1 MLQPKTEADLAALI
15 AGRTAPLRIIGGGTR
30 DVGAPVKGEVLS
42 LRGLSGIVDYEPG
55 AMTLVVKAGTSLAE
69 VDAALAQEGQR
80 LAFEPADWRALLGT
94 TGEPTVGG
102 MVAANVSGPRRVAVG
117 ACRDFLLGL
126 RFVDGRGR
134 VLKNGGRVMK
144 NVTGYDLVKLMAGS
158 WGSLGAMTEASFKVL
173 AKPAAEVT
181 LVKSGL
187 SAQDGVHALT
197 QALGTP
203 YDVSGA
209 AWVGVGRQGEAR
221 VRLEGLPG
229 SVAYRREALLN
240 VLGAGWDAVSAEPSA
255 ALWREVRDVTPF
267 VGRAGTVWRVSV
279 KPTDGPRLLEA
290 LGAEEALLDW
300 GGGLVWLLMPEG
312 QDGGEA
318 AVRAALRP
326 LGGHATLMRGA
337 AELRSRIAV
346 FQPEAPAVATLAA
359 AIRREFD
366 PNSIFNAG
374 IMG

>member
-1 MLQPKTEADLAALI
+1 MQPKTEADLAALI

-144 NVTGYDLVKLMAGS
+144 NV
-158 WGSLGAMTEASFKVL
+158 
-173 AKPAAEVT
+173 
-181 LVKSGL
+181 
-187 SAQDGVHALT
+187 
-197 QALGTP
+197 
-203 YDVSGA
+203 
-209 AWVGVGRQGEAR
+209 
-221 VRLEGLPG
+221 
-229 SVAYRREALLN
+229 
-240 VLGAGWDAVSAEPSA
+240 
-255 ALWREVRDVTPF
+255 
-267 VGRAGTVWRVSV
+267 
-279 KPTDGPRLLEA
+279 
-290 LGAEEALLDW
+290 
-300 GGGLVWLLMPEG
+300 
-312 QDGGEA
+312 
-318 AVRAALRP
+318 
-326 LGGHATLMRGA
+326 
-337 AELRSRIAV
+337 
-346 FQPEAPAVATLAA
+346 
-359 AIRREFD
+359 
-366 PNSIFNAG
+366 
-374 IMG
+374 